1 MMTTSVSKQR
11 VICKVLSILVI
22 EQKNKQIEIF
32 QKKFTAADIYREIN
46 TPLTIVSVIV
56 APSPINVIKLAKIAK
71 EQADEKK
78 ARILAAAS
86 FGTGEDE
93 LGAGD
98 YVDPRIFERTMKVL
112 NAIQVKD
119 IESKNA
125 QWSFV
130 SLQS

>member
-1 MMTTSVSKQR
+1 MFYDKF
-11 VICKVLSILVI
+11 LE

-56 APSPINVIKLAKIAK
+56 SPSPMNVIKLAKIAK

-78 ARILAAAS
+78 ARVLAAAS

-112 NAIQVKD
+112 NSIQVKD
-119 IESKNA
+119 IESKNLA
-125 QWSFV
+125 KKLNYSINLI
-130 SLQS
+130 SLEAAYR